1 MSTRRFFLLLSIS
14 MVFAANGCKPKIKES
29 ARAENLPAEGTY
41 GWDLAFLRTHTNN
54 LVELSDEEG
63 QAKVVLSADYQGRV
77 MTSTSS
83 GDTGKSFGWI
93 NFGLIESGEF
103 NDQFNP
109 VGGEERLWF
118 GPEGGQ
124 FSLYFKGGDNFDI
137 ADWQVPAIIDTVPF
151 DIRTATDTSVVFFK
165 SASLQNYSGTVFT
178 VDIER
183 TIRLLSKSN
192 LEDKMGVVLPPAV
205 TAVAFETENK
215 LRNAGSEKWTREN
228 GLISI
233 WLLGM
238 FTPSP
243 QTLAIIPFKGVEN
256 AEEYISDNY
265 FGKIPDNR
273 LIIKD
278 SILYFSC
285 DGKYRSKIGVAPEV
299 AKSVAGSFDF
309 ENNVL
314 TVIKF
319 PVDREGLYVNSKWE
333 MQEQPFKGD
342 VVNSYNDGPLA
353 DGSQLGP
360 FYELESS
367 SPARELAPGETQ
379 QYRQVT
385 GHFEGPY
392 DGLAQLAKDLL
403 GVDLDELKNL

>member
-1 MSTRRFFLLLSIS
+1 MNIRRFFLLLTIS
-14 MVFAANGCKPKIKES
+14 MVFAVAGCKPKMKES
-29 ARAENLPAEGTY
+29 EMAEELPTEGTY
-41 GWDLAFLRTHTNN
+41 GWDAAFLRTHTKN
-54 LVELSDEEG
+54 LVELSDQEG

-93 NFGLIESGEF
+93 NYALIESGEF
-103 NDQFNP
+103 KDQFNP

-124 FSLYFKGGDNFDI
+124 FSLYFKGGDDFDI
-137 ADWQVPAIIDTVPF
+137 ANWQVPAIIDTDPF
-151 DIRTATDTSVVFFK
+151 DIRTATDTSAVFFK
-165 SASLQNYSGTVFT
+165 NASLKNYSGTVFK

-192 LEDKMGVVLPPAV
+192 LEDEMGIVLPPAV
-205 TAVAFETENK
+205 SAVAFETENK
-215 LRNAGSEKWTREN
+215 LKNAGSEKWTREN

-238 FTPSP
+238 FTPSS
-243 QTLAIIPFKGVEN
+243 QTLAIIPFKGIEN
-256 AEEYISDNY
+256 AGEYISDNY
-265 FGKIPDNR
+265 FGEIPGNR

-278 SILYFSC
+278 STLYFSC
-285 DGKYRSKIGVAPEV
+285 VGKYRSKIGLAPEV
-299 AKSVAGSFDF
+299 AKPVAGSFDF

-319 PVDREGLYVNSKWE
+319 PVEREGLYVNSKWE
-333 MQEQPFKGD
+333 MQERPFKGD
-342 VVNSYNDGPLA
+342 VVNSYNDGSMA

-367 SPARELAPGETQ
+367 SPARELAAGETQ

-385 GHFEGPY
+385 SHFEGPY
-392 DGLAQLAKDLL
+392 DDLAQLAKELL
-403 GVDLDELKNL
+403 GVDLNELKNL